1 MTVLPDS
8 QIGEG
13 LGVAFIRKLGEG
25 SFGQVYLARDLQ
37 TEQVRFHQPSSEG
50 CLLTDSL
57 LLALRRQGI

>member
-25 SFGQVYLARDLQ
+25 SFGQVYLARDLK
-37 TEQVRFHQPSSEG
+37 TEQVR
-50 CLLTDSL
+50 
-57 LLALRRQGI
+57 LRRSS